1 MADYLTAALPG
12 TGGLIRQ
19 QPADFLVEEIPLYT
33 PSGSGDHLYLE
44 IEKQGLTTF
53 DAVKLLATALKR
65 NETDIGYAGLKDARA
80 ISRQVLSVPLCTPA
94 EVEHLN
100 LPGLRILS
108 ARRHG
113 NKLRIGHLAGN
124 RFQIRIHRPEPDA
137 LERARPILAALEDLG
152 VPNRFGDQRYGV
164 LGNSAR
170 IGRALL
176 RGDFQR
182 AADEIVGDPD
192 RIEHPGW
199 QAAATAYRNG
209 DLAAAIAAFPR
220 HCQDERRLVASLQA
234 GRNPRRAVLALP
246 RRLLRLYLSAYQSSL
261 FDRLIAMRLATL
273 ERLWSGDLA
282 CKHSNG
288 ACFSVVDPAI
298 EQPRADRLE
307 ISATAPLYGYKVPLA
322 SGQAGL
328 LETSLLDKE
337 GLTLQSFRLS
347 GGLALPGERRP
358 IRVPI
363 TAIGLQQDGEDL
375 LVSFSLPKGSFA
387 TAVLAEIM
395 KTARPGN
402 DAEQDEP

>member
-53 DAVKLLATALKR
+53 DAIKLLARALKR
-65 NETDIGYAGLKDARA
+65 NEADIGYAGLKDARA
-80 ISRQVLSVPLCTPA
+80 VSRQTLSVPLCAPA
-94 EVEHLN
+94 EVAGLD

-113 NKLRIGHLAGN
+113 NKLRTGHLAGN
-124 RFQIRIHRPEPDA
+124 RFRIRIRQPVPDA
-137 LERARPILAALEDLG
+137 VDRARPILAALEDLG
-152 VPNRFGDQRYGV
+152 VPNRFGEQRYGV

-170 IGRALL
+170 IGRAIL
-176 RGDFQR
+176 RGDFQQ
-182 AADEIVGDPD
+182 AADEIVGDPA

-199 QAAATAYRNG
+199 QTAATAYRAG
-209 DLAAAIAAFPR
+209 DLATAVTTFPR
-220 HCQDERRLVASLQA
+220 HCQDERRLVASLQS
-234 GRNPRRAVLALP
+234 GRTPRRAVLALP
-246 RRLLRLYLSAYQSSL
+246 RRLLRLYLSAWQSSL
-261 FDRLIAMRLATL
+261 FDRLVAMRLTTL
-273 ERLWSGDLA
+273 ERLWPGDLA
-282 CKHSNG
+282 CKHVNG
-288 ACFSVVDPAI
+288 ACFKVIDPAI
-298 EQPRADRLE
+298 EQSRADRLQ

-322 SGQAGL
+322 DGQAGL

-337 GLTLQSFRLS
+337 GLTLESFRLS

-358 IRVPI
+358 IRVPL
-363 TAIGLQQDGEDL
+363 TGTDLQQAGDDL
-375 LVSFSLPKGSFA
+375 LVSFALPKGSFA

-395 KTARPGN
+395 KTAEPVS
-402 DAEQDEP
+402 DTEQEAP